1 MPVFFIKIPHS
12 PITIAEIKN
21 TQTGIRPVASPCA
34 MFETSQKTYPT
45 KAEIIPI
52 NIEAAKMSD
61 HLSSFFFILS
71 IPLLIFLTKNI
82 GIIKLGKIPI
92 VITKKIVTKIVGSVI
107 VSDKGKDA
115 ALAVAVAAGNS

>member
-1 MPVFFIKIPHS
+1 
-12 PITIAEIKN
+12 
-21 TQTGIRPVASPCA
+21 
-34 MFETSQKTYPT
+34 
-45 KAEIIPI
+45 
-52 NIEAAKMSD
+52 MSD